1 MALDIS
7 IYFEIC
13 LLCLL
18 LLLPSLLLVLAAS
31 PQPPLLFNLH
41 LHVLSRRTVGGM
53 CDIESGGSVAVDETN
68 GGFVLSATTVAHELG
83 HNFGME
89 HDGDDNACSTG

>member
-1 MALDIS
+1 
-7 IYFEIC
+7 
-13 LLCLL
+13 
-18 LLLPSLLLVLAAS
+18 
-31 PQPPLLFNLH
+31 
-41 LHVLSRRTVGGM
+41 M